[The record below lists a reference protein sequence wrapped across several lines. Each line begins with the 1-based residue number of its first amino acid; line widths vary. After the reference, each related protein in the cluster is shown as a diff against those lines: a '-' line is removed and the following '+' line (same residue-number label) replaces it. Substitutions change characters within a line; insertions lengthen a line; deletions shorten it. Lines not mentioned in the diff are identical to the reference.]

1 MTDDPGQCAPE
12 ELRLPAFIRS
22 HVDAIVAEWVAFART
37 RTPAS
42 DSMTHLAL
50 QDHIVEILTF
60 IADDLDTFQTARE
73 QSEKSKGRGPAE
85 SPLTESA
92 AQVHASLRLADGFD
106 IDQMVSEYRALR
118 ASVVKQWVK
127 RKQALAPTDLEDLT
141 RFNEAI
147 DQSVAESVAQ
157 YTKMI
162 TRSRNL
168 FLGILG
174 HDLRNPISAAAMAAR
189 SMGRR
194 GLPGEQQ
201 TVLAGHIV
209 DATERGI
216 EILDKLLDVTRSAF
230 GEEFR
235 IVRQR
240 LDVGQLGVKLVEEMK
255 PISQGRSI
263 SIAVEG
269 DTTGEFDGPRLG
281 QLFSNLIGNAIQYSA
296 PGSRISV
303 RVMGQEQKVLIS
315 VHNLGVP
322 IPPGKTRA
330 IFQSMTRGIDRPGAG
345 ASTSLGLGLF
355 IAQKIVAAHGG
366 ELAVSS
372 SAEEGTTFTALLPRQ
387 EGTKAGP
394 ASVAGARPRD

>member
-1 MTDDPGQCAPE
+1 MTDDPGQRARE
-12 ELRLPAFIRS
+12 DFRLAAFIRS
-22 HVDAIVAEWVAFART
+22 NVDAIVAEWVAFART

-50 QDHIVEILTF
+50 QDHVVEILTF
-60 IADDLDTFQTARE
+60 IADDLDTSQTSRE
-73 QSEKSKGRGPAE
+73 QSEKSKGRGPPE
-85 SPLTESA
+85 SPLTHSA
-92 AQVHASLRLADGFD
+92 AQIHASLRLADGFD

-127 RKQALAPTDLEDLT
+127 HKLALAPTDLEDLT

-189 SMGRR
+189 SMASR
-194 GLPGEQQ
+194 GPPGEQQ

-235 IVRQR
+235 IVRES
-240 LDVGQLGVKLVEEMK
+240 LDVGQLGAKLVEEM
-255 PISQGRSI
+255 RSI
-263 SIAVEG
+263 SRGRRIAISVVG
-269 DTTGEFDGPRLG
+269 DTTGQFDAGRIG
-281 QLFSNLIGNAIQYSA
+281 QLLSNLIGNAIQYSTPA
-296 PGSRISV
+296 SEISV
-303 RVMGQEQKVLIS
+303 RIVGQDQKVMVS
-315 VHNLGVP
+315 VHNLGDP
-322 IPPGKTRA
+322 IPQGKAKT
-330 IFQSMTRGIDRPGAG
+330 IFQSMTRGISERSHAG
-345 ASTSLGLGLF
+345 ASPSLGLGLF
-355 IAQKIVAAHGG
+355 IAQKIVEAHGG
-366 ELAVSS
+366 ELAVRSS
-372 SAEEGTTFTALLPRQ
+372 SEEGTTFTALLPR
-387 EGTKAGP
+387 K
-394 ASVAGARPRD
+394 